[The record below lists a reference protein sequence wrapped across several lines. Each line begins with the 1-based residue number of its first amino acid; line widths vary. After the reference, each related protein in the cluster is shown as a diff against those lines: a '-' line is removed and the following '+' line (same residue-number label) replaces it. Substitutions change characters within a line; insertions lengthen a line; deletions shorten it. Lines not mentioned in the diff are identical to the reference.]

1 MKVALYIKNT
11 TIQSIYVTT
20 NASLPDRIEN
30 FAKTIINFDKDLSPA
45 FTSLAF
51 FLNGINSGHSGITS
65 AKLFFLED
73 VLGTTREF

>member
-1 MKVALYIKNT
+1 MSVGGYFK
-11 TIQSIYVTT
+11 
-20 NASLPDRIEN
+20 
-30 FAKTIINFDKDLSPA
+30 INFDKDLSPA

-51 FLNGINSGHSGITS
+51 FLNGFNSGQSGITS